1 MRKQRSGEA
10 AGAEAMVVG
19 GTTEKGR
26 MISPPKDDN
35 ERPQEGVTCGRWGG
49 VAVADGL
56 PRKIGDGD
64 NNDRVGEEEV
74 CLLVAAG
81 GSRCRR
87 CANDSW
93 GRVGSSGGGGRSS
106 LYGRSSLIM
115 VSFDNKKRK
124 NSLYY
129 GSNTMI
135 EIKGDCISLYF
146 QIQMER
152 MKEVKRLPL

>member
-1 MRKQRSGEA
+1 
-10 AGAEAMVVG
+10 MVAG

-35 ERPQEGVTCGRWGG
+35 ERPQEGATCGRWGG

-56 PRKIGDGD
+56 PRKIGDD
-64 NNDRVGEEEV
+64 DYDDRVGEEEV

-81 GSRCRR
+81 DSRRRR

-93 GRVGSSGGGGRSS
+93 GRVGNSGGGGRSR
-106 LYGRSSLIM
+106 LYGRSSLIV
-115 VSFDNKKRK
+115 VSFNSKKRK

-129 GSNTMI
+129 GSDTMI
-135 EIKGDCISLYF
+135 KIK
-146 QIQMER
+146 
-152 MKEVKRLPL
+152 